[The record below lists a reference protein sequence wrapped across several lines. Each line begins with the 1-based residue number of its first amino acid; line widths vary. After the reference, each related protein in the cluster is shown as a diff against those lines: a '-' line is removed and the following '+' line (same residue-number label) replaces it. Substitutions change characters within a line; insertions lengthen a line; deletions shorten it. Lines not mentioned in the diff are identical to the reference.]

1 MEEGDYPD
9 ALAAAQEELDDA
21 HADGYDEG
29 YDAGHEAGYKT
40 ALNECR
46 VDWRAP
52 ISFFADLAPFQWQD
66 WFDRLKAEAARLGV
80 RV

>member
-1 MEEGDYPD
+1 MGRD
-9 ALAAAQEELDDA
+9 AFTDAQDEAWDKG

-29 YDAGHEAGYKT
+29 HEQGYCDALEEMLADPAILLR
-40 ALNECR
+40 ALQ
-46 VDWRAP
+46 VY
-52 ISFFADLAPFQWQD
+52 QWQD